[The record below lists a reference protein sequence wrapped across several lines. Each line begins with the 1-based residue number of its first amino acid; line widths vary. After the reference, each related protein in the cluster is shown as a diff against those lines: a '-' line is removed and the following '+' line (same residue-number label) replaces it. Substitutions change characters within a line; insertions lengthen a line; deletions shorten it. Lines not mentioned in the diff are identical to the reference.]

1 MILLLLE
8 TGCKFS
14 EIIGLDAE
22 DIYLDNY
29 LPFIIIRSNKIR
41 KIQNLNKLRTVPL
54 VGSTLLT
61 LKKNERRK
69 KNNFFLM
76 TLQKRK
82 GFRKKVS
89 LKLKKIIPGKGLLS
103 FQKSIV
109 SRLIK
114 INCPERVIL
123 DIIGQSK
130 KNRLYKDE
138 ISLEIKASWLKQ
150 VSKFK

>member
-1 MILLLLE
+1 
-8 TGCKFS
+8 
-14 EIIGLDAE
+14 
-22 DIYLDNY
+22 
-29 LPFIIIRSNKIR
+29 
-41 KIQNLNKLRTVPL
+41 
-54 VGSTLLT
+54 
-61 LKKNERRK
+61 
-69 KNNFFLM
+69 M